1 MVKSY
6 VIKFTILTIFSLEFS
21 SINHI
26 HIALQKI
33 SSCQTGAGKAGYPHQ
48 KNEVGP
54 LPYTTFKK
62 LTDSE
67 LKT

>member
-1 MVKSY
+1 M
-6 VIKFTILTIFSLEFS
+6 IFSLQFNN
-21 SINHI
+21 IDHI
-26 HIALQKI
+26 CIALQQI
-33 SSCQTGAGKAGYPHQ
+33 SSCKTGAGKAGYPHQ